1 MDNTPDSVLIELLSH
16 DNEKAFTV
24 LYYRYAGKIRGFL
37 YRLRLNTHT
46 DDIIQETFITVWRKR
61 HDMDASGSIGAYI
74 LTIARNLA
82 LKSMKNELQLAISDL
97 SAADIPDLTDMDS
110 TMTKEAFHRALESSI
125 EKLPDR
131 PREILILKRIKGL
144 STEEIARELGISKS
158 TVENHMNRALAT
170 LKEELS
176 GFSTISLLLLE
187 IYFLR

>member
-1 MDNTPDSVLIELLSH
+1 MDNTPDSVLIELLSQ

-24 LYYRYAGKIRGFL
+24 LYYRYAGRIKGFL

-46 DDIIQETFITVWRKR
+46 DDVIQETFVTIWRKR
-61 HDMDASGSIGAYI
+61 RDMDASGAIEAYI
-74 LTIARNLA
+74 FTIARNLA
-82 LKSMKNELQLAISDL
+82 LKSLKKELQYTISDL
-97 SAADIPDLTDMDS
+97 PAMDIPDLADAES
-110 TMTKEAFHRALESSI
+110 TMTKEAFHMALEASI
-125 EKLPDR
+125 EKLPER

-158 TVENHMNRALAT
+158 TVENHMNRALST